1 MGFWS
6 SLPRLRSCS
15 RRFVYSTSRR
25 SRSTEFGTTEAGVT
39 SHVFPSNSSRLR
51 NPIFLSLLGISAGT
65 VALQSQPSL
74 AFCSFLY
81 NDTKTAMLEN
91 EGMQTNDSCSDFGD
105 FLEQFLDV
113 SVPDFSSNND
123 LIQQYPSNE
132 DGQDTVAS
140 PTNEDSNEGNEQKT
154 AFETKQGRPKT
165 SVVWTAFEEVFAKDG
180 TVTKVKCKSCPAVF
194 RPSKS
199 SSTTHLRRH
208 MNNCC
213 TNNIASKNKQKV
225 DQIEA
230 AKPANGA
237 TQINNN
243 HELNID
249 DIRDTARAL
258 PLGISSGALTPQSQP
273 STSFCHNNPN
283 HEDQYQLDTNTAMLE
298 NEGMQTNDSCSDFGD
313 FLEQF
318 LDVSVPDTGFLGNGG
333 MQNNDYYGND
343 ILNTITAEAPVERF
357 PGEIVR
363 QLNRSQPSPS
373 LCDYNPN
380 HENQNQPNTN
390 NTAMLKNGG
399 MQTNDYCPGDEVQQR
414 DSEGLF
420 DSPRNNNALNEAVQ
434 DTGLFGNGG
443 MQNNDSYDLGND
455 IPSTNTGFE
464 KYGYRNGERPWNE
477 PDVDTSLLANGGI
490 WTNHSN
496 GLNTDIPN
504 SDFSSSDD
512 LIQRSIRNEAA
523 RGRPR
528 SSPVWKFFAEE
539 YDKDG
544 TATHV
549 KCKSC
554 GTVLHRSKAS
564 STTQMR
570 THLRT
575 CGNGKNI
582 ASKNKQKVDQI
593 KPPQEKRKKQ
603 VATFMQIKGKKR
615 GTKSK
620 LIHEFSPISDVVEL
634 KRPPS
639 SRNSNSNIRNVMEH
653 VCTLEGVEEGSFL
666 YRIATHIFHNEEK
679 REMFVV
685 IEKPH
690 LQLMFLKGEAELL
703 TRRFCSIRLASG

>member
-318 LDVSVPDTGFLGNGG
+318 LDVSVPD
-333 MQNNDYYGND
+333 
-343 ILNTITAEAPVERF
+343 
-357 PGEIVR
+357 
-363 QLNRSQPSPS
+363 
-373 LCDYNPN
+373 
-380 HENQNQPNTN
+380 
-390 NTAMLKNGG
+390 
-399 MQTNDYCPGDEVQQR
+399 
-414 DSEGLF
+414 SEGLF

-575 CGNGKNI
+575 CLRRSKASSTTRMQTHLQTCGNGKNI